1 MKIGP
6 HSLRYQLLLRSL
18 AIVTCL
24 LLIIGFLQ
32 YVFMGQFLYNRT
44 AMAIQSEIRSIPDPW
59 RLVQP
64 QPPISAIEQG
74 DLRDHSAQHLLS
86 SLKKAGT
93 TITYIDAMLHRHV
106 VYANSSSTP
115 VVPLLSSFYHRL
127 LRQGNNGFSYQ
138 IVSGTHGHNLLVVSQ
153 VVGDQ
158 RSALGIIQV
167 MTQTDALQDELFR
180 QSLIFLGLVVF
191 ALLLG
196 IAAFLPIIRKTL
208 VPLSNLVETTRRINA
223 GNLDERFTSKG
234 AQSEIDLLADSF
246 NAMLDRLHR
255 AFQTERH
262 TNEKM
267 RQFVADASHELRTP
281 LTSIHGYL
289 EVLLR
294 GAKNNP
300 DQLERS
306 LRSMYGESARM
317 AKLVNDLIFLA
328 RMDQAPAPAFHI
340 QSGSLDDLIRE
351 MEPQLRMLATTRHLS
366 VHVDSHLQADFDH
379 DKMKQVILNLVQNAV
394 QHTDAVTGKIRISG
408 IREGNRIHVAVQD
421 NGEGINEE
429 NLPFIFE
436 RFYRADPARSHKH
449 GGAGLGLSIIKSILD
464 YHQATIR
471 CDSKIGEGTI
481 FHLWIQAS

>member
-6 HSLRYQLLLRSL
+6 NSLRYQLLLRSL

-32 YVFMGQFLYNRT
+32 YIFMGQFLYNRT

-64 QPPISAIEQG
+64 RPPIYSMEQG
-74 DLRDHSAQHLLS
+74 DLSDHSTQHLLS
-86 SLKKAGT
+86 SLKTSGT
-93 TITYIDAMLHRHV
+93 SITYIDAMLHQHV
-106 VYANSSSTP
+106 IYKNSSSAP
-115 VVPLLSSFYHRL
+115 VVPLSISFYRQL
-127 LRQGNNGFSYQ
+127 LNNSNNGFYYQ
-138 IVSGTHGHNLLVVSQ
+138 VVSGTHGHNLLIVSQ

-158 RSALGIIQV
+158 QRAQGIIQV
-167 MTQTDALQDELFR
+167 MTQTDAMQEELFR
-180 QSLIFLGLVVF
+180 QTFIFLSLVVF

-223 GNLDERFTSKG
+223 GNLDERFTTKG
-234 AQSEIDLLADSF
+234 AQTEIDLLAESF
-246 NAMLDRLHR
+246 NAMLDRLHS
-255 AFQTERH
+255 AFQAERN

-306 LRSMYGESARM
+306 LRSMYGESGRM

-328 RMDQAPAPAFHI
+328 RMDQAPAFHI
-340 QSGSLDDLIRE
+340 QTGLVDDLIRE
-351 MEPQLRMLATTRHLS
+351 MEPQLRMLAAMRHL
-366 VHVDSHLQADFDH
+366 VIYVDNHLQADFDH

-394 QHTDAVTGKIRISG
+394 QHTDAVTGAIRITG
-408 IREGNRIHVAVQD
+408 VHEGSRIHIEVQD
-421 NGEGINEE
+421 NGEGIKEE
-429 NLPFIFE
+429 YLPFIFE

-464 YHQATIR
+464 YHKATIS
-471 CDSKIGEGTI
+471 CESKIGKGTI